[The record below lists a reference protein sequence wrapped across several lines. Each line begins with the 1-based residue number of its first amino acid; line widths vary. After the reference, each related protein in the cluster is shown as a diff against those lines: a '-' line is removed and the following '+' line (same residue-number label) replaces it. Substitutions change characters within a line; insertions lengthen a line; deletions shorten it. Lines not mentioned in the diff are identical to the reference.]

1 MYLVPGN
8 ATGIGNF
15 LNLKLLSNLFSVKQK
30 WEPFAKFWRIIQ
42 FPLFHWCFFDH
53 PAPQNLYYL
62 DFLDVGSVRVMPE
75 L

>member
-53 PAPQNLYYL
+53 SALQNLY
-62 DFLDVGSVRVMPE
+62 
-75 L
+75 